1 MLGNFLRGKCSLH
14 HQIMGSCAG
23 GAQGHRHK
31 AALCLISYLQEKGAE
46 PQRWGVGGGKDE
58 GKHQKKY
65 WRDRLETSRRGRG
78 GGSDGGEMK
87 GEK

>member
-1 MLGNFLRGKCSLH
+1 MSYQLSPGEGGRTPALGG
-14 HQIMGSCAG
+14 
-23 GAQGHRHK
+23 
-31 AALCLISYLQEKGAE
+31 
-46 PQRWGVGGGKDE
+46 GGGKDE